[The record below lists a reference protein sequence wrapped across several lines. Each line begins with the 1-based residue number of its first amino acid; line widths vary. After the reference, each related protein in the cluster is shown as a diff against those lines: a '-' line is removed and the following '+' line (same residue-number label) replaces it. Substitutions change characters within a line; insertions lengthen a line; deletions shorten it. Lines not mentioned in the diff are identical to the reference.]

1 MEYLKQEDIEVEKIL
16 FTGLDNAG
24 KSSIILALQR
34 EFSKISSITPTRGAQ
49 RRVFSFLG
57 RNISEWDLGGQELY
71 RISYIKNP
79 GKYFDNTEI
88 CIFCIDIR
96 NKKRIPEALSYLDD
110 VIKKFEELEINPPIY
125 IFFHKYDPAL
135 ERSALNEYSELI
147 INLKEDIKKASNY
160 KRLYF
165 YKTSV
170 YDISGL
176 IQVMSE
182 IFLTLI
188 DKPELLNRTLEQFAY
203 KENCEGAVLIDNNS
217 LIVSSFFEDNNIE
230 ELMNLVPPYFLRLND
245 RFNLL
250 VGTRG
255 FSVKNPEDKII
266 VYRHNRYFFFSQIR
280 VNPPYYLLFVK
291 KESTYNNDS
300 VVILSNFLESFIR

>member
-1 MEYLKQEDIEVEKIL
+1 MEFLKQEDLDTEKIL

-24 KSSIILALQR
+24 KTSIILALKR
-34 EFSKISSITPTRGAQ
+34 EFSKIATISPTRGAQ
-49 RRVFSFLG
+49 RRIFKFLG

-79 GKYFDNTEI
+79 SKYFDNTEV

-96 NKKRIPEALSYLDD
+96 NKNRIPESLSYLDD
-110 VIKKFEELEINPPIY
+110 VIKKFQELGINPPIY

-170 YDISGL
+170 YDIAGL
-176 IQVMSE
+176 IQVISE

-188 DKPELLNRTLEQFAY
+188 ERPKLLKQTLKEFANR
-203 KENCEGAVLIDNNS
+203 ENCDGAVIIDNNS
-217 LIVSSFFEDNNIE
+217 LIISSYFTE
-230 ELMNLVPPYFLRLND
+230 EETEEVLNLLPAYFLRLND
-245 RFNLL
+245 QFNRIGDDMELPIK
-250 VGTRG
+250 
-255 FSVKNPEDKII
+255 FSEDKII
-266 VYRHNRYFFFSQIR
+266 VERFSKFYYFTQI
-280 VNPPYYLLFVK
+280 NEEYYLLFVK
-291 KESTYNNDS
+291 DSPTYEDES
-300 VVILSNFLESFIR
+300 VIILSKFLNKFI

>member
-1 MEYLKQEDIEVEKIL
+1 MEYLRQEDIETEKIL

-24 KSSIILALQR
+24 KTSIILALQR

-49 RRVFSFLG
+49 RRIFDFLG
-57 RNISEWDLGGQELY
+57 RSVSEWDLGGQELY

-79 GKYFDNTEI
+79 GKYFDNTEV

-125 IFFHKYDPAL
+125 IFFHKFDPAL
-135 ERSALNEYSELI
+135 ERSALNEYSDLM
-147 INLKEDIKKASNY
+147 INLKEDIKKASEY

-188 DKPELLNRTLEQFAY
+188 EKPELLNRTLEEFAN
-203 KENCEGAVLIDNNS
+203 KENCESALLIDNNS
-217 LIVSSFFEDNNIE
+217 LIISSFFRDNNIE
-230 ELMNLVPPYFLRLND
+230 ELMNLIPPYFLRLND
-245 RFNLL
+245 RFNI
-250 VGTRG
+250 VVENKDY
-255 FSVKNPEDKII
+255 SVKNPEDKII
-266 VYRHNRYFFFSQIR
+266 VYRLNKYFYFSQIKDD
-280 VNPPYYLLFVK
+280 PPYYLLFVK
-291 KESTYNNDS
+291 KEPTYDDDS
-300 VVILSNFLESFIR
+300 VIILSDFLDSFIR